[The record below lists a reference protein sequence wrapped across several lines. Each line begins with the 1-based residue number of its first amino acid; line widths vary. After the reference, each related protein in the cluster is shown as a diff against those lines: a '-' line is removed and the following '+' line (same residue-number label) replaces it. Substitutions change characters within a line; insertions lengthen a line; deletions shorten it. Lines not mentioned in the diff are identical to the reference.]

1 LSRTIAE
8 PAKITTL
15 GSNLSRITHL
25 AWPVF
30 VGQLS
35 VLAFSTVDT
44 LLVAR
49 HSSLDLAAL
58 AVGAAAYVTIFIGFM
73 GVVLAISPIVG
84 QQYGA
89 GELRQAGRQ
98 VHQATWLAL
107 GLSGLGILLL
117 VFPQPFLL
125 LAHATDE
132 VAQRVRGYLLALAFS
147 LPAALLFTVYRGFNV
162 AISRPRAVMA
172 LQLLGL
178 GIKLPMSVALVFGVP
193 ALGIPSL
200 GVVGCGIA
208 TAVAMWAQVLI
219 AAKVLRQDRFYAPY
233 ALWGEGLARPD
244 LAALRQ
250 HLKLGIPMGLSIL
263 VEVTAFS
270 FMAIFIARL
279 GTTAVAG
286 HQIAA
291 NLVALLF
298 MAPLA
303 IGNATSTLVAQ
314 RLGALDWVDARL
326 LGWHGL
332 RLGVS
337 LAVLMGLCVVAM
349 RTSIVRLYSGD
360 LAVAAAAVPLV
371 AWIAAFHVADALQA
385 IAAFVLRA
393 YQVAK
398 MPLAI
403 LALSLWGI
411 GLGGGYGLAFGDFQI
426 TPVGLRNAQGFWA
439 AATLSLIVAGV
450 ALCAYLVVVV
460 RRVGRVGQ
468 LPTR

>member
-1 LSRTIAE
+1 LSSATA
-8 PAKITTL
+8 AHATW
-15 GSNLSRITHL
+15 GGNLSRIAHL

-30 VGQLS
+30 IGQLS

-49 HSSLDLAAL
+49 HSPLDLAAL

-84 QQYGA
+84 QQFGA
-89 GELRQAGRQ
+89 GHLRQAGQ
-98 VHQATWLAL
+98 EVHQATWVAL
-107 GLSGLGILLL
+107 GLSVLGVLLL

-178 GIKLPMSVALVFGVP
+178 GIKLPMSAALVFGVP
-193 ALGIPSL
+193 ALGIPSM

-208 TAVAMWAQVLI
+208 TAVAMWAQVLL
-219 AAKVLRQDRFYAPY
+219 AARVLRQDRFYEPY
-233 ALWGEGLARPD
+233 ALWGQGLARPE
-244 LAALRQ
+244 LAALRK

-303 IGNATSTLVAQ
+303 IGNASSTLVAQ
-314 RLGALDWVDARL
+314 RLGANDLTDARL

-332 RLGVS
+332 TLGVG
-337 LAVLMGLCVVAM
+337 LAVLMGLTVLSM
-349 RTSIVRLYSGD
+349 RVPIVNLYSGD

-398 MPLAI
+398 IPLAI

-411 GLGGGYGLAFGDFQI
+411 GLGGGYGLAFGAFED
-426 TPVGLRNAQGFWA
+426 TPVALRNAQGFWA
-439 AATLSLIVAGV
+439 AATLSLVVAGV

-460 RRVGRVGQ
+460 RRVDRAGQ

>member
-1 LSRTIAE
+1 MSCATAARSTV
-8 PAKITTL
+8 
-15 GSNLSRITHL
+15 GGNLSRIAHL

-30 VGQLS
+30 IGQLS

-89 GELRQAGRQ
+89 GELRQAGQQ
-98 VHQATWLAL
+98 VHQATWVALSLSAL
-107 GLSGLGILLL
+107 GVLLL

-178 GIKLPMSVALVFGVP
+178 LIKLPASAALVFGVP
-193 ALGIPSL
+193 TLGIPSM

-208 TAVAMWAQVLI
+208 TAVAMWAQVLL
-219 AAKVLRQDRFYAPY
+219 AARVLRQDRFYEPY
-233 ALWGEGLARPD
+233 ALWGQGLARPE
-244 LAALRQ
+244 LAALRK

-279 GTTAVAG
+279 GATAVAG

-314 RLGALDWVDARL
+314 RLGAHDLTDARL

-332 RLGVS
+332 TLGVG
-337 LAVLMGLCVVAM
+337 LAVLMGLTVLSM
-349 RTSIVRLYSGD
+349 RVPIVNLYSGD

-411 GLGGGYGLAFGDFQI
+411 GLGGGYALALGGFED
-426 TPVGLRNAQGFWA
+426 TPVALRDAQGFWA
-439 AATLSLIVAGV
+439 AATLSLAVAGV
-450 ALCAYLVVVV
+450 ALCTYLVVVV
-460 RRVGRVGQ
+460 RRVDRAGQ
-468 LPTR
+468 LATR

>member
-1 LSRTIAE
+1 MSCATAARSTV
-8 PAKITTL
+8 
-15 GSNLSRITHL
+15 GGNLSRIAHL

-30 VGQLS
+30 IGQLS

-89 GELRQAGRQ
+89 GELRQAGQQ
-98 VHQATWLAL
+98 VHQATWVALSLSAL
-107 GLSGLGILLL
+107 GVLLL

-172 LQLLGL
+172 LQLLGFAYQTARV
-178 GIKLPMSVALVFGVP
+178 SSARFWCVP
-193 ALGIPSL
+193 TLGIPSM

-208 TAVAMWAQVLI
+208 TAVAMWAQVLL
-219 AAKVLRQDRFYAPY
+219 AARVLRQDRFYEPY
-233 ALWGEGLARPD
+233 ALWGQGLARPA
-244 LAALRQ
+244 LAALRK

-279 GTTAVAG
+279 GATAVAG

-314 RLGALDWVDARL
+314 RLGAHDLTDARL

-332 RLGVS
+332 TLGVG
-337 LAVLMGLCVVAM
+337 LAVLMGLTVLSM
-349 RTSIVRLYSGD
+349 RVPIVNLYSGD

-411 GLGGGYGLAFGDFQI
+411 GLGGGYALALGGFED
-426 TPVGLRNAQGFWA
+426 TPVALRDAQGFWA
-439 AATLSLIVAGV
+439 AATLSLAVAGV

-460 RRVGRVGQ
+460 RRVDRAGQ
-468 LPTR
+468 LATR

>member
-1 LSRTIAE
+1 MSCATAARSTV
-8 PAKITTL
+8 
-15 GSNLSRITHL
+15 GGNLSRIAHL

-30 VGQLS
+30 IGQLS

-89 GELRQAGRQ
+89 GELRQAGQQ
-98 VHQATWLAL
+98 VHQATWVALSLSAL
-107 GLSGLGILLL
+107 GVLLL

-178 GIKLPMSVALVFGVP
+178 LIKLPASAALVFGVP
-193 ALGIPSL
+193 TLGIPSM

-208 TAVAMWAQVLI
+208 TAVAMWAQVLL
-219 AAKVLRQDRFYAPY
+219 AARVLRQDRFYEPY
-233 ALWGEGLARPD
+233 ALWGQGLARPE
-244 LAALRQ
+244 LAALRK

-279 GTTAVAG
+279 GATAVAG

-314 RLGALDWVDARL
+314 RLGAHDLTDARL

-332 RLGVS
+332 TLGVG
-337 LAVLMGLCVVAM
+337 LAVLMGLTVLSM
-349 RTSIVRLYSGD
+349 RVPIVNLYSGD

-411 GLGGGYGLAFGDFQI
+411 GLGGGYALALGGFED
-426 TPVGLRNAQGFWA
+426 TPVALRDAQGFWA
-439 AATLSLIVAGV
+439 AATLSLAVAGV

-460 RRVGRVGQ
+460 RRVDRAGQ
-468 LPTR
+468 LATR